1 MRKRLLGGGRR
12 LGGGRAGFAG
22 ETDAAADDQSQ
33 AYNVLLHADF
43 PCAVEHCKVTGNTFP
58 LALEVAMNGRLDVLL
73 LCSVF
78 LFGCF
83 VGNTVSDL

>member
-1 MRKRLLGGGRR
+1 
-12 LGGGRAGFAG
+12 
-22 ETDAAADDQSQ
+22 
-33 AYNVLLHADF
+33 
-43 PCAVEHCKVTGNTFP
+43 VTGNTFP